1 MPRSHGQKAAGIQS
15 LLRGLGFLSSTSER
29 AGGKQVMLHASQ
41 LCQANPGTL
50 KQARTRVSPAS
61 HALSAEVPAL
71 GGSI

>member
-1 MPRSHGQKAAGIQS
+1 
-15 LLRGLGFLSSTSER
+15 
-29 AGGKQVMLHASQ
+29 MLHASQ